1 MYNLGQVPTGQSVKT
16 ESTWQN
22 ILGFLNKG
30 VEFGFNVADKIKQIQ
45 TAQKARKLAE
55 EQAKALA
62 QMQVTI
68 PAQSTSLQADTGPD
82 WKTIALIGG
91 GIILVALILKR

>member
-1 MYNLGQVPTGQSVKT
+1 MYNLGQVPTGQFVKT

-62 QMQVTI
+62 QMQVSI
-68 PAQSTSLQADTGPD
+68 PAQPMPVPTYTGPN
-82 WKTIALIGG
+82 WRTIALIGG
-91 GIILVALILKR
+91 GIVLVALLLKR

>member
-1 MYNLGQVPTGQSVKT
+1 MYNLGQVPTGQPVKT

-55 EQAKALA
+55 EQAKELR
-62 QMQVTI
+62 QMQITV
-68 PAQSTSLQADTGPD
+68 PAKPMVFPTYIGPD